1 MITKGVKIFF
11 MLLLVPIIV
20 SATYSYYRYIINED
34 FYVFLNEE
42 TVPEASIMD
51 IRSVQDHSLF
61 DEEGIQLWNN

>member
-1 MITKGVKIFF
+1 